1 MQPNLVLVAGITY
14 SAIGALLMYLSHR
27 SLYRKAT
34 RLVAGYPR
42 DLAALR
48 IQQHDG
54 RYGLVVLT
62 CGNIL
67 QVLAACGY
75 SVSPQYWRYPSAT
88 LVGLMALY
96 LAWRMLARH
105 ASGARVEAVHAP
117 ERTAIRYTHR
127 VFETRRSAVLLEAAI
142 REEAN
147 RRAREQAKGPR
158 DRSVV
163 YVKHDWECR
172 WWSDRFGVSPAVL
185 RAAVRRVG
193 PMVGDVERYLGLART
208 PAYARAA

>member
-1 MQPNLVLVAGITY
+1 MHVNLVLVAGIAF

-27 SLYRKAT
+27 SLYRKASRT
-34 RLVAGYPR
+34 LAGYPR

-54 RYGLVVLT
+54 RYGLILLT

-75 SVSPQYWRYPSAT
+75 TVAPQYWRYPSAT
-88 LVGLMALY
+88 LFGLIGLY
-96 LAWRMLARH
+96 AIWRMLAWH
-105 ASGARVEAVHAP
+105 ASGAKVVPAAAIES
-117 ERTAIRYTHR
+117 TSIRYTQR
-127 VFETRRSAVLLEAAI
+127 SFETRRSAVLLDAAI

-147 RRAREQAKGPR
+147 RRAREQAKGAR

-163 YVKHDWECR
+163 YVKHEWECR

-193 PMVGDVERYLGLART
+193 PMVGDVERYLAAQAR